1 MRDSSRRH
9 PSRAR
14 SLVVWGVFVG
24 VSAILPPATADA
36 WAQEVDQALVAEVV
50 AGLPLREIGPAVMG
64 GRIADIAVHPHR
76 SGTWY
81 IAVGSGGVWKTTN
94 AGVTWDAIFEDQ
106 PVYSIGDVAID
117 PNHPDVVW
125 VGTGENVSGRHVGW
139 GDGVYRSRN
148 GGETWEN
155 VGLRDSQHI
164 GRILVDPRDSD
175 VLLVAAEGSLW
186 APGGD
191 RGVYKSTDGGDSWRL
206 VLEIDENT
214 GVTDIEFAP
223 GNPDMVYAAAYE
235 RRRKIWGHLAG
246 GPNSGIYKSTD
257 GGESWRRI
265 SDGLPTG
272 DVGKIGLAVTPA
284 NPELVYATMEAGDD
298 ERGFYRSLDEGESWE
313 RRNAYISGGTGPHY
327 YQEIEASPHD
337 ADVVYQM
344 DVFIQVTRDGG
355 ATFGNLETGRDKHSD
370 NHALWIDPEDGRHL
384 LVGTDAGLYESF
396 EDGRTFRHFP
406 NLPIS
411 QFYKLALDTAE
422 PFYNVLGG
430 AQDLGTLWGPART
443 TNIEGIR
450 NRDWY
455 APMGADGYAVQ
466 IDPRDPDILYLQTQ
480 QGNLYRYDRG
490 SEEAL
495 DIQPQPAPGDPPERF
510 NWDAPVLI
518 SPHNPDRIYHGSQRV
533 WASDDRG
540 NSWTAI
546 SGDLTT
552 DVNRYELEFMGR
564 VWSVDDL
571 IDNGAMS
578 KYATLTGISESPVAE
593 GVIYTGSDDGLIHVT
608 EDAGGSWRR
617 AAELPG
623 VPERAFINDVE
634 ASQHDAGTVFAV
646 ADNHKEGDFRP
657 LVFESNDRGGSWRSI
672 SGDLPDGTILWAIEQ
687 DHLNPNLLFLGAEF
701 GMYASVNGGA
711 NWHLLPGPTIP
722 HRDIEV
728 QRRDGDVVGA
738 TFGRGFYVLDDYAP
752 LRELAGGAATAADG
766 VGAGGLF
773 PIRDPWW
780 YIPSV
785 PMQARGK
792 PTLGTDDY
800 TAPNPDF
807 GAALTYYLPETPAT
821 AAEARR
827 DAEGDIREAGG
838 DVPFPG
844 YDVLNAEASESA
856 PRALVAITDAA
867 GLTVRWIPGP
877 ARRGLHRVSW
887 DLRAPAP
894 DPVDLTVPGF
904 RPPWAG
910 PPQGPLAAPGDYS
923 AQLVVV
929 TAEGAREVGS
939 PQSFTV
945 RALPTAE
952 AGTDFAAVVAFQN
965 EAAELM
971 RRISSAGEELGRT
984 RDRLR
989 HMRAAL
995 LETPAAPLDLFGDLD
1010 ALDAGLRAFAIRIFG
1025 DPARQRLNEPTV
1037 PSISNRAGRVI
1048 GGHWNTRQTP
1058 TATHRRNLEIADTD
1072 FAAWLAEFQDFMATD
1087 FANAETA
1094 LEAAGAPWTPGR
1106 PLPGD

>member
-1 MRDSSRRH
+1 MRDLSRRRR
-9 PSRAR
+9 SRAW
-14 SLVVWGVFVG
+14 LVVVLGVVMGGPG
-24 VSAILPPATADA
+24 VLPPLTPEVR
-36 WAQEVDQALVAEVV
+36 AQEVDQSLATEVV

-76 SGTWY
+76 SSTWY
-81 IAVGSGGVWKTTN
+81 VAAGSGGLWKTTN
-94 AGVTWDAIFEDQ
+94 AGVTWDPVFEDQ

-117 PNHPDVVW
+117 PNNPDVIW
-125 VGTGENVSGRHVGW
+125 VGSGENVSGRHVGW

-155 VGLRDSQHI
+155 VGLPNSQHI
-164 GRILVDPRDSD
+164 GKILVDPRDSR
-175 VLLVAAEGSLW
+175 VVLVAAEGSLW

-191 RGVYKSTDGGDSWRL
+191 RGVYRSTDGGDSWAL
-206 VLEIDENT
+206 VLGIDENT

-223 GNPDMVYAAAYE
+223 GDPNVVYAAAYE

-257 GGESWRRI
+257 GGENWRRI
-265 SDGLPTG
+265 SAGLPAG

-284 NPELVYATMEAGDD
+284 NPEVVYATMEAGDD
-298 ERGFYRSLDEGESWE
+298 ERGFYRSLDKGEGWE
-313 RRNAYISGGTGPHY
+313 KRNSYISGGTGPHY

-337 ADVVYQM
+337 ADIVYQM

-355 ATFGNLETGRDKHSD
+355 ATFGNLETANDKHSD
-370 NHALWIDPEDGRHL
+370 NHALWIDPEDGQHL
-384 LVGTDAGLYESF
+384 IVGTDAGLYETF
-396 EDGRTFRHFP
+396 DDGRTFRHFP

-443 TNIEGIR
+443 MNVEGIR

-480 QGNLYRYDRG
+480 QGNLYRYDRM

-510 NWDAPVLI
+510 NWDAPILI
-518 SPHNPDRIYHGSQRV
+518 SPHDADRIYHGSQRV
-533 WASDDRG
+533 WRSDDRG

-552 DVNRYELEFMGR
+552 DVNRYELQFMGR

-608 EDAGGSWRR
+608 EDAGATWRR

-634 ASQHDAGTVFAV
+634 ASQHDPATVFAV

-657 LVFESNDRGGSWRSI
+657 LVFESNDRGLTWRSI
-672 SGDLPDGTILWAIEQ
+672 SGDLPAGTTAWAIEQ
-687 DHLNPNLLFLGAEF
+687 DHLSPNLLFLGAEF
-701 GMYASVNGGA
+701 GMYVSVNGGA
-711 NWHLLPGPTIP
+711 NWHMLPGPTIS
-722 HRDIEV
+722 HRDLEI
-728 QRRDGDVVGA
+728 QRRDNDVVGA
-738 TFGRGFYVLDDYAP
+738 TFGRGFYVLDDYTP
-752 LRELAGGAATAADG
+752 LRELAGGATTAMAAAEG
-766 VGAGGLF
+766 GALF
-773 PIRDPWW
+773 PVRDAWW

-807 GAALTYYLPETPAT
+807 GATLTYYLPETLT
-821 AAEARR
+821 TTGEARR
-827 DAEGDIREAGG
+827 DAEGEVRAAGG

-844 YDVLNAEASESA
+844 YDVLNAEATESG
-856 PRALVAITDAA
+856 PRALVAIADAV
-867 GLTVRWIPGP
+867 GRTVRWVTGP
-877 ARRGLHRVSW
+877 ASQGLHRVSW

-894 DPVDLTVPGF
+894 DPIDLTVPGF
-904 RPPWAG
+904 TPPWVG
-910 PPQGPLAAPGDYS
+910 PPQGHLTAPGDYS

-929 TAEGAREVGS
+929 TAEGAREVGLA
-939 PQSFTV
+939 QTFAV
-945 RALPTAE
+945 RAVPTAE
-952 AGTDFAAVVAFQN
+952 AGTDFGAVVAFQS
-965 EAAELM
+965 EASELM
-971 RRISSAGEELGRT
+971 RRISSAGEELGRA

-995 LETPAAPLDLFGDLD
+995 LEAPAAPLALFGDLD
-1010 ALDAGLRAFAIRIFG
+1010 ALDSRLQGYAIRIFG
-1025 DPARQRLNEPTV
+1025 DPARQRLNESTV
-1037 PSISNRAGRVI
+1037 PSISNRVGRVI
-1048 GGHWNTRQTP
+1048 GGHWDTRQTP
-1058 TATHRRNLEIADTD
+1058 TATHRRNLEIGETD
-1072 FAAWLAEFQDFMATD
+1072 FGAWLAEFEGFMSGDFMR
-1087 FANAETA
+1087 AEAA

-1106 PLPGD
+1106 RPPGG

>member
-1 MRDSSRRH
+1 MRDLSRRRR
-9 PSRAR
+9 SRAW
-14 SLVVWGVFVG
+14 LVVVLGVVMGGPG
-24 VSAILPPATADA
+24 VLPPLTPEVR
-36 WAQEVDQALVAEVV
+36 AQEVDQSLATEVV

-76 SGTWY
+76 SSTWY
-81 IAVGSGGVWKTTN
+81 VAAGSGGLWKTTN
-94 AGVTWDAIFEDQ
+94 AGVTWDPVFEDQ

-117 PNHPDVVW
+117 PSNPDVIW

-164 GRILVDPRDSD
+164 GKILVDPRDSR
-175 VLLVAAEGSLW
+175 VVLVAAEGSLW

-191 RGVYKSTDGGDSWRL
+191 RGVYRSTDGGDSWAL
-206 VLEIDENT
+206 VLGIDENT

-223 GNPDMVYAAAYE
+223 GDPNVVYAAAYE

-265 SDGLPTG
+265 SAGLPTG

-284 NPELVYATMEAGDD
+284 NPEVVYATMEAGDD
-298 ERGFYRSLDEGESWE
+298 ERGFYRSLDKGESWE
-313 RRNAYISGGTGPHY
+313 KRNSYISGGTGPHY

-355 ATFGNLETGRDKHSD
+355 ATFGNLETARDKHSD
-370 NHALWIDPEDGRHL
+370 NHALWIDPEDGMHL
-384 LVGTDAGLYESF
+384 IAGTDAGLYESF
-396 EDGRTFRHFP
+396 DDGRTFRHFP

-411 QFYKLALDTAE
+411 QFYKLALDTAQ

-443 TNIEGIR
+443 MNVEGIR

-480 QGNLYRYDRG
+480 QGNLYRYDRK

-510 NWDAPVLI
+510 NWDAPILV
-518 SPHNPDRIYHGSQRV
+518 SPHDPDRIYHGSQRV

-552 DVNRYELEFMGR
+552 DVNRYELRFMGR

-608 EDAGGSWRR
+608 EDAGATWRR

-634 ASQHDAGTVFAV
+634 ASQHDPATVFAV

-657 LVFESNDRGGSWRSI
+657 LVFESNDRGLTWRSI
-672 SGDLPDGTILWAIEQ
+672 SGDLPAGTTAWAIEQ
-687 DHLNPNLLFLGAEF
+687 DHLSPNLLFLGAEF
-701 GMYASVNGGA
+701 GMYVSVNGGA
-711 NWHLLPGPTIP
+711 NWHMLPGPTIS
-722 HRDIEV
+722 HRDLEI
-728 QRRDGDVVGA
+728 QRRDNDVVGA
-738 TFGRGFYVLDDYAP
+738 TFGRGFYVLDDYTP
-752 LRELAGGAATAADG
+752 LRELAGGATTAMAAAEG
-766 VGAGGLF
+766 GALF
-773 PIRDPWW
+773 PVRDAWW
-780 YIPSV
+780 YIPAV

-807 GAALTYYLPETPAT
+807 GATLTYYLPETLTT
-821 AAEARR
+821 AGETRR
-827 DAEGDIREAGG
+827 DAEGEVRAAGG

-844 YDVLNAEASESA
+844 YDVLNAEATESG
-856 PRALVAITDAA
+856 PRALVAIADAV
-867 GLTVRWIPGP
+867 GRTVRWVTGP
-877 ARRGLHRVSW
+877 ASQGLHRVSW

-894 DPVDLTVPGF
+894 DPIDLTVPGF
-904 RPPWAG
+904 TPPWVG
-910 PPQGPLAAPGDYS
+910 PPQGHLTAPGDYS

-929 TAEGAREVGS
+929 TAEGAREVGLART
-939 PQSFTV
+939 FAV
-945 RALPTAE
+945 RAVPTAE
-952 AGTDFAAVVAFQN
+952 AGTDFGAVVAFQG
-965 EAAELM
+965 EASELM
-971 RRISSAGEELGRT
+971 RRISSAGEELGRA

-995 LETPAAPLDLFGDLD
+995 LEAPAAPLALFGDLD
-1010 ALDAGLRAFAIRIFG
+1010 ALDSRLQGYAIRLFG
-1025 DPARQRLNEPTV
+1025 DPTRQRLNEPTV
-1037 PSISNRAGRVI
+1037 PSISNRVGRVI
-1048 GGHWNTRQTP
+1048 GGHWDTRQTP
-1058 TATHRRNLEIADTD
+1058 TATHRRNLEIGEMD
-1072 FAAWLAEFQDFMATD
+1072 FGAWLAEFEGFMSGDFMR
-1087 FANAETA
+1087 AEAA

-1106 PLPGD
+1106 RLPGG

>member
-1 MRDSSRRH
+1 MNDS
-9 PSRAR
+9 PGRAHTI
-14 SLVVWGVFVG
+14 VG
-24 VSAILPPATADA
+24 LAMLPGLLGPMLPVQQEVR
-36 WAQEVDQALVAEVV
+36 AQEVDQSLATEVV

-76 SGTWY
+76 SSTWY
-81 IAVGSGGVWKTTN
+81 VAAGSGGLWKTTN
-94 AGVTWDAIFEDQ
+94 AGVTWDPVFEDQ

-117 PNHPDVVW
+117 PNNPDVIW
-125 VGTGENVSGRHVGW
+125 VGSGENVSGRHVGW

-164 GRILVDPRDSD
+164 GKILVDPRDSR
-175 VLLVAAEGSLW
+175 VVLVAAEGSLW
-186 APGGD
+186 APGGV
-191 RGVYKSTDGGDSWRL
+191 RGVYRSTDGGDSWTL
-206 VLEIDENT
+206 VLGIDENT

-223 GNPDMVYAAAYE
+223 GDPDVVYAAAYE

-257 GGESWRRI
+257 GGENWRRI
-265 SDGLPTG
+265 TAGLPMG

-284 NPELVYATMEAGDD
+284 NPEVVYATMEAGDD
-298 ERGFYRSLDEGESWE
+298 ERGFYRSLDKGEGWE
-313 RRNAYISGGTGPHY
+313 KRNSYISGGTGPHY

-355 ATFGNLETGRDKHSD
+355 ATFGNLETGSEKHSD
-370 NHALWIDPEDGRHL
+370 NHALWIDPGDGQHL
-384 LVGTDAGLYESF
+384 IVGTDAGLYESF
-396 EDGRTFRHFP
+396 DDGRTFRHFP

-411 QFYKLALDTAE
+411 QFYKLALDNAT

-443 TNIEGIR
+443 MNVEGVR

-495 DIQPQPAPGDPPERF
+495 DIQAQPAPGDPPERW

-518 SPHNPDRIYHGSQRV
+518 SPHDADRIYHGSQRV
-533 WASDDRG
+533 WRSDDRG

-608 EDAGGSWRR
+608 EDAGATWRR

-634 ASQHDAGTVFAV
+634 ASQHDPATVFAV

-657 LVFESNDRGGSWRSI
+657 LVFESNDRGRTWRSI
-672 SGDLPDGTILWAIEQ
+672 SGDLPAGTTAWAIEQ
-687 DHLNPNLLFLGAEF
+687 DHLSPSLLFLGAEF
-701 GMYASVNGGA
+701 GMYVSVNGGA
-711 NWHLLPGPTIP
+711 NWHVLPGPTIP
-722 HRDIEV
+722 HRDVEI
-728 QRRDGDVVGA
+728 QRRDNDVVGA
-738 TFGRGFYVLDDYAP
+738 TFGRGFYVLDDYTP
-752 LRELAGGAATAADG
+752 LRELADGAMAGGAVADG
-766 VGAGGLF
+766 GALF
-773 PIRDPWW
+773 PVRDAWW
-780 YIPSV
+780 YIASV

-807 GAALTYYLPETPAT
+807 GATLTYYLPETLTT
-821 AAEARR
+821 AGEARR
-827 DAEGDIREAGG
+827 AVERAVRDQGG
-838 DVPFPG
+838 DVAFPG
-844 YDVLNAEASESA
+844 YDVLNEESTESG
-856 PRALVAITDAA
+856 PRALIAIAD
-867 GLTVRWIPGP
+867 GDGRTVRWVAGP
-877 ARRGLHRVSW
+877 AGKGLHRVSW

-894 DPVDLTVPGF
+894 DPIDLTVPGF
-904 RPPWAG
+904 TPPWVG
-910 PPQGPLAAPGDYS
+910 PPRGPLAAPGDYS
-923 AQLVVV
+923 AQLIVV
-929 TAEGAREVGS
+929 TAEGAREVGL
-939 PQSFTV
+939 PQTFTV
-945 RALPTAE
+945 EALPTAE
-952 AGTDFAAVVAFQN
+952 AGTDFRAVVAFQS
-965 EAAELM
+965 EASELM
-971 RRISSAGEELGRT
+971 RRISSAGEELGRA

-995 LETPAAPLDLFGDLD
+995 LEAPAAPLALFGDLD
-1010 ALDAGLRAFAIRIFG
+1010 ALDSRLQGYAIRLFG
-1025 DPARQRLNEPTV
+1025 DPARQRLNESTV
-1037 PSISNRAGRVI
+1037 PSISNRVGRVI
-1048 GGHWNTRQTP
+1048 GGHWDTRQMP
-1058 TATHRRNLEIADTD
+1058 TATHRRNLEIGETD
-1072 FAAWLAEFQDFMATD
+1072 FGAWLAEFEGFMSGDFMR
-1087 FANAETA
+1087 AEAA

-1106 PLPGD
+1106 RLPGG

>member
-1 MRDSSRRH
+1 MRDLSRRRR
-9 PSRAR
+9 SRAW
-14 SLVVWGVFVG
+14 LVVVLGVVMGGPG
-24 VSAILPPATADA
+24 VLPPLTPEVR
-36 WAQEVDQALVAEVV
+36 AQDVDQSLVAEVV
-50 AGLPLREIGPAVMG
+50 SGLALREIGPAVMG

-76 SGTWY
+76 SSTWY
-81 IAVGSGGVWKTTN
+81 IAVGSGGLWKTTN
-94 AGVTWDAIFEDQ
+94 AGVTWDPVFEDQ

-117 PNHPDVVW
+117 PSNPDVIW

-164 GRILVDPRDSD
+164 GKILVDPRDSR
-175 VLLVAAEGSLW
+175 VVLVAAEGSLW

-191 RGVYKSTDGGDSWRL
+191 RGVYRSTDGGDSWTL
-206 VLEIDENT
+206 VLGIDENT

-223 GNPDMVYAAAYE
+223 GDPNVVYAAAYE

-257 GGESWRRI
+257 GGENWRRI
-265 SDGLPTG
+265 SAGLPTG

-284 NPELVYATMEAGDD
+284 NPEVVYATMEAGDD
-298 ERGFYRSLDEGESWE
+298 ERGFYRSLDKGEGWE
-313 RRNAYISGGTGPHY
+313 KRNSYISGGTGPHY

-337 ADVVYQM
+337 ADIVYQM

-355 ATFGNLETGRDKHSD
+355 ATFGNLETANDKHSD
-370 NHALWIDPEDGRHL
+370 NHALWIDPEDGMHL
-384 LVGTDAGLYESF
+384 IVGTDAGLYESF
-396 EDGRTFRHFP
+396 DDGRTFRHFP

-443 TNIEGIR
+443 MNVEGIR

-480 QGNLYRYDRG
+480 QGNLYRYDRK

-510 NWDAPVLI
+510 NWDAPILV
-518 SPHNPDRIYHGSQRV
+518 SPHDPDRIYHGSQRV

-552 DVNRYELEFMGR
+552 DVNRYELRFMGR

-608 EDAGGSWRR
+608 EDAGATWRR

-634 ASQHDAGTVFAV
+634 ASQHDPATVFAV

-657 LVFESNDRGGSWRSI
+657 LVFESNDRGLTWRSI
-672 SGDLPDGTILWAIEQ
+672 SGDLPAGTTAWAIEQ
-687 DHLNPNLLFLGAEF
+687 DHLSPNLLFLGAEF
-701 GMYASVNGGA
+701 GLYVSVNGGA
-711 NWHLLPGPTIP
+711 NWHMLPGPTIS
-722 HRDIEV
+722 HRDLEI
-728 QRRDGDVVGA
+728 QRRDNDVVGA
-738 TFGRGFYVLDDYAP
+738 TFGRGFYVLDDYTP
-752 LRELAGGAATAADG
+752 LRALADGAMAGGAVADG
-766 VGAGGLF
+766 GALF
-773 PIRDPWW
+773 PVRDAWW
-780 YIPSV
+780 YIPAV

-807 GAALTYYLPETPAT
+807 GATLTYYLPETLTT
-821 AAEARR
+821 AGEARR
-827 DAEGDIREAGG
+827 TIERAVRDQGG
-838 DVPFPG
+838 DVAFPG
-844 YDVLNAEASESA
+844 YDVLNEEATESG
-856 PRALVAITDAA
+856 PRALVAIAD
-867 GLTVRWIPGP
+867 GDGRTVRWVAGP
-877 ARRGLHRVSW
+877 ARKGLHRVSW

-894 DPVDLTVPGF
+894 DPIDLTVPGF
-904 RPPWAG
+904 TPPWVG
-910 PPQGPLAAPGDYS
+910 PPQGHLTAPGDYS

-929 TAEGAREVGS
+929 TAEGAREVGLA
-939 PQSFTV
+939 QTFAV
-945 RALPTAE
+945 RAVPTAE
-952 AGTDFAAVVAFQN
+952 AGTDFGAVVAFQS
-965 EAAELM
+965 EASELM
-971 RRISSAGEELGRT
+971 RRISSAGEELGRA

-995 LETPAAPLDLFGDLD
+995 LEAPAAPLALFGDLD
-1010 ALDAGLRAFAIRIFG
+1010 ALDSRLQGYAIRIFG

-1037 PSISNRAGRVI
+1037 PSISNRVGRVI
-1048 GGHWNTRQTP
+1048 GGHWDTRQTP
-1058 TATHRRNLEIADTD
+1058 TATHRRNLEIGETD
-1072 FAAWLAEFQDFMATD
+1072 FGAWLAEFEGFMSGDFMR
-1087 FANAETA
+1087 AEAA

-1106 PLPGD
+1106 RLPGG

>member
-1 MRDSSRRH
+1 MNDS
-9 PSRAR
+9 PGRAHTI
-14 SLVVWGVFVG
+14 VG
-24 VSAILPPATADA
+24 LAMLPGLLGSMLPVQREVR
-36 WAQEVDQALVAEVV
+36 AQEVDQSLVAEVV

-76 SGTWY
+76 SSTWY
-81 IAVGSGGVWKTTN
+81 VAAGSGGLWKTTN
-94 AGVTWDAIFEDQ
+94 AGVTWDPVFEDQ
-106 PVYSIGDVAID
+106 TVYSIGDVAID
-117 PNHPDVVW
+117 PNNPGVIW

-164 GRILVDPRDSD
+164 GKILVDPRDSR
-175 VLLVAAEGSLW
+175 VVLVAAEGSLW

-191 RGVYKSTDGGDSWRL
+191 RGVYRSTDGGDSWTL
-206 VLEIDENT
+206 VLGIDENT

-223 GNPDMVYAAAYE
+223 GDPNVVYAAAYE

-265 SDGLPTG
+265 SAGLPTG

-284 NPELVYATMEAGDD
+284 NPAVVYATMEAGDD
-298 ERGFYRSLDEGESWE
+298 ERGFYRSLDKGEGWE
-313 RRNAYISGGTGPHY
+313 KRNSYISGGTGPHY

-337 ADVVYQM
+337 ADIVYQM

-355 ATFGNLETGRDKHSD
+355 ATFGNLETANDKHSD
-370 NHALWIDPEDGRHL
+370 NHALWIDPEDGMHL
-384 LVGTDAGLYESF
+384 IAGTDAGLYESF
-396 EDGRTFRHFP
+396 DDGRTFRHFP

-411 QFYKLALDTAE
+411 QFYKLALDTAQ

-443 TNIEGIR
+443 MNVEGIR

-480 QGNLYRYDRG
+480 QGNLYRYDRK

-510 NWDAPVLI
+510 NWDAPILV
-518 SPHNPDRIYHGSQRV
+518 SPHDADRIYHGSQRV

-552 DVNRYELEFMGR
+552 DVNRYELRFMGR

-578 KYATLTGISESPVAE
+578 KYATLTGMSESPVAE

-608 EDAGGSWRR
+608 EDAGASWRR

-634 ASQHDAGTVFAV
+634 ASQHDPATVFAV

-657 LVFESNDRGGSWRSI
+657 QVFESNDRGLTWRSI
-672 SGDLPDGTILWAIEQ
+672 SGDLPAGTIAWAIEQ
-687 DHLNPNLLFLGAEF
+687 DHLSPNLLFLGAEF
-701 GMYASVNGGA
+701 GMYVSVNGGA
-711 NWHLLPGPTIP
+711 NWHMLPGPTIP
-722 HRDIEV
+722 HRDLEI
-728 QRRDGDVVGA
+728 QRRDNDVVGA
-738 TFGRGFYVLDDYAP
+738 TFGRGFYVLDDYTP
-752 LRELAGGAATAADG
+752 LRELAGDATTAMAAAEGGA
-766 VGAGGLF
+766 LF
-773 PIRDPWW
+773 PVRDAWW

-807 GAALTYYLPETPAT
+807 GATLTYYLPETLT
-821 AAEARR
+821 TTGEARR
-827 DAEGDIREAGG
+827 AVERAVRDQGG
-838 DVPFPG
+838 DVAFPG
-844 YDVLNAEASESA
+844 YDVLNEESTESG
-856 PRALVAITDAA
+856 PRALIAIASDD
-867 GLTVRWIPGP
+867 GQTVRWVTGP
-877 ARRGLHRVSW
+877 ASKGLHRVSW

-894 DPVDLTVPGF
+894 DPIDLTVPGF
-904 RPPWAG
+904 TPPWVG
-910 PPQGPLAAPGDYS
+910 PPRGPLAAPGDYS

-929 TAEGAREVGS
+929 TAEGAREVGVA
-939 PQSFTV
+939 QTFAV
-945 RALPTAE
+945 KAVPTAE
-952 AGTDFAAVVAFQN
+952 PGTDFRAVIAFQN
-965 EAAELM
+965 EASELM
-971 RRISSAGEELGRT
+971 RRIASAGEELGRA

-995 LETPAAPLDLFGDLD
+995 LEAPAAPLGLFGDLD
-1010 ALDAGLRAFAIRIFG
+1010 ALDTRLQGYAIRLFG
-1025 DPARQRLNEPTV
+1025 DPARQRLNESTV
-1037 PSISNRAGRVI
+1037 PSISNRVGRVI
-1048 GGHWNTRQTP
+1048 GGHWDTRQTP
-1058 TATHRRNLEIADTD
+1058 TATHRRNLEIGEMD
-1072 FAAWLAEFQDFMATD
+1072 FGAWLAEFEGFMSGDFMR
-1087 FANAETA
+1087 AEAA

-1106 PLPGD
+1106 RLPGG

>member
-1 MRDSSRRH
+1 MNES
-9 PSRAR
+9 PGRAHAI
-14 SLVVWGVFVG
+14 VG
-24 VSAILPPATADA
+24 LAMLPGLLGSMLPVQQEVR
-36 WAQEVDQALVAEVV
+36 AQEVDQSLATEVV

-76 SGTWY
+76 SSTWY
-81 IAVGSGGVWKTTN
+81 VAAGSGGLWKTTN
-94 AGVTWDAIFEDQ
+94 AGVTWDPVFEDQ

-117 PNHPDVVW
+117 PSNPDVIW

-164 GRILVDPRDSD
+164 GKILVDPRDSRA
-175 VLLVAAEGSLW
+175 VLVAAEGSLW

-191 RGVYKSTDGGDSWRL
+191 RGVYRSTDGGDSWTL
-206 VLEIDENT
+206 VLGIDENT

-223 GNPDMVYAAAYE
+223 GDPNVVYAAAYE

-257 GGESWRRI
+257 GGENWRRI
-265 SDGLPTG
+265 SAGLPTG

-284 NPELVYATMEAGDD
+284 NPEVVYATMEAGDD
-298 ERGFYRSLDEGESWE
+298 ERGFYRSLDKGEGWE
-313 RRNAYISGGTGPHY
+313 KRNSYISGGTGPHY

-337 ADVVYQM
+337 ADIVYQM

-355 ATFGNLETGRDKHSD
+355 ATFGNLETANDKHSD
-370 NHALWIDPEDGRHL
+370 NHALWIDPEDGVHL
-384 LVGTDAGLYESF
+384 IAGTDAGLYESF
-396 EDGRTFRHFP
+396 DDGRTFRHFP

-443 TNIEGIR
+443 MNVEGIR

-480 QGNLYRYDRG
+480 QGNLYRYDRK

-510 NWDAPVLI
+510 NWDAPILV
-518 SPHNPDRIYHGSQRV
+518 SPHDPDRIYHGSQRV

-552 DVNRYELEFMGR
+552 DVNRYELRFMGR

-608 EDAGGSWRR
+608 EDAGATWRR

-634 ASQHDAGTVFAV
+634 ASQHDPATVFAV

-657 LVFESNDRGGSWRSI
+657 LVFESNDRGLTWRSI
-672 SGDLPDGTILWAIEQ
+672 SGDLPAGTIAWAIEQ
-687 DHLNPNLLFLGAEF
+687 DHLSPNLLFLGAEF
-701 GMYASVNGGA
+701 GMYVSVNGGA
-711 NWHLLPGPTIP
+711 NWHMLPGPTIS
-722 HRDIEV
+722 HRDLEI
-728 QRRDGDVVGA
+728 QRRDNDVVGA
-738 TFGRGFYVLDDYAP
+738 TFGRGFYVLDDYTP
-752 LRELAGGAATAADG
+752 LRELAGGATTAMAAAEG
-766 VGAGGLF
+766 GALF
-773 PIRDPWW
+773 PVRDAWW

-807 GAALTYYLPETPAT
+807 GATLTYYLPETLT
-821 AAEARR
+821 TTGEARR
-827 DAEGDIREAGG
+827 DAEGEVRAAGG

-844 YDVLNAEASESA
+844 YDVLNAEATESG
-856 PRALVAITDAA
+856 PRALVAIADAV
-867 GLTVRWIPGP
+867 GRTVRWVTGP
-877 ARRGLHRVSW
+877 ASQGLHRVSW

-894 DPVDLTVPGF
+894 DPIDLTVPGF
-904 RPPWAG
+904 TPPWVG
-910 PPQGPLAAPGDYS
+910 PPQGHLTAPGDYS

-929 TAEGAREVGS
+929 TAEGAREVGLA
-939 PQSFTV
+939 QTFAV
-945 RALPTAE
+945 RAVPTAE
-952 AGTDFAAVVAFQN
+952 AGTDFGAVVAFQS
-965 EAAELM
+965 EASELM
-971 RRISSAGEELGRT
+971 RRISSAGEELGRA

-995 LETPAAPLDLFGDLD
+995 LEAPAAPLALFGDLD
-1010 ALDAGLRAFAIRIFG
+1010 ALDSRLQGYAIRLFG
-1025 DPARQRLNEPTV
+1025 DPARQRLNESTV
-1037 PSISNRAGRVI
+1037 PSILNRVGRVI
-1048 GGHWNTRQTP
+1048 GGHWDTRQMP
-1058 TATHRRNLEIADTD
+1058 TATHRRNLEIGEMD
-1072 FAAWLAEFQDFMATD
+1072 FGAWLAEFEGFMSGDFMR
-1087 FANAETA
+1087 AEAA

-1106 PLPGD
+1106 RLPGG

>member
-1 MRDSSRRH
+1 MSDSTRRH
-9 PSRAR
+9 RSRAQ
-14 SLVVWGVFVG
+14 SWGGWAVLMA
-24 VSAILPPATADA
+24 VSGLLPPVAGEAR
-36 WAQEVDQALVAEVV
+36 AQEADQALVAEVV

-81 IAVGSGGVWKTTN
+81 VAVGSGGVWKTTN

-106 PVYSIGDVAID
+106 PVYSVGDVAID
-117 PNHPDVVW
+117 PNNPDVIW

-164 GRILVDPRDSD
+164 GKILIDPRDSD
-175 VLLVAAEGSLW
+175 VILVAAEGPLW

-206 VLEIDENT
+206 VLAVDENT

-223 GNPDMVYAAAYE
+223 GNPDMLYAAAYE

-246 GPNSGIYKSTD
+246 GPNSGIHKSTD

-265 SDGLPTG
+265 SAGLPTG

-284 NPELVYATMEAGDD
+284 NPEVVYATMEAGDD
-298 ERGFYRSLDEGESWE
+298 ERGFYRSLDKGESWE
-313 RRNAYISGGTGPHY
+313 HRNPYISGGTGPHY

-355 ATFGNLETGRDKHSD
+355 ATFGNLETGREKHSD
-370 NHALWIDPEDGRHL
+370 NHALWIDPEDGEHL
-384 LVGTDAGLYESF
+384 IVGTDAGLYESF
-396 EDGRTFRHFP
+396 DDGRTFRHFP

-443 TNIEGIR
+443 TNVEGIR

-480 QGNLYRYDRG
+480 QGNLYRYDRA

-552 DVNRYELEFMGR
+552 NANRYELEFMGR

-593 GVIYTGSDDGLIHVT
+593 GVMYTGSDDGLIHVT

-623 VPERAFINDVE
+623 VPARAFINDIE
-634 ASQHDAGTVFAV
+634 ASQHDAATVFAV

-657 LVFESNDRGGSWRSI
+657 LLFRSDDAGRSWTSI
-672 SGDLPDGTILWAIEQ
+672 AGDLPDGTILWAVEQ

-701 GMYASVNGGA
+701 GLYASVNAGA

-722 HRDIEV
+722 HRDIEI

-752 LRELAGGAATAADG
+752 LRELAGGTAVAAAAAEA
-766 VGAGGLF
+766 GALF
-773 PIRDPWW
+773 PVREAWW

-807 GAALTYYLPETPAT
+807 GAALTYYLPETPPT

-827 DAEGDIREAGG
+827 AAEGEVRAAGG
-838 DVPFPG
+838 DVLFPG
-844 YDVLNAEASESA
+844 YDALNEEATESG
-856 PRALVAITDAA
+856 PRALVAITDAEA
-867 GLTVRWIPGP
+867 GIVRWVPGP
-877 ARRGLHRVSW
+877 ARQGLHRVSW
-887 DLRAPAP
+887 DLRAPPP
-894 DPVDLTVPGF
+894 DPIDLTVPGF
-904 RPPWAG
+904 TPPWVG
-910 PPQGPLAAPGDYS
+910 PAQGPLVAPGEYS

-929 TAEGAREVGS
+929 TAEGAREVGT

-945 RALPTAE
+945 RAVPTAE
-952 AGTDFAAVVAFQN
+952 PDTDFEAVVAFQS
-965 EAAELM
+965 EAAELR
-971 RRISSAGEELGRT
+971 RRISSAGEELGRA
-984 RDRLR
+984 RNRLR

-995 LETPAAPLDLFGDLD
+995 LEAPAAPLDLFGDLD
-1010 ALDAGLRAFAIRIFG
+1010 ALGARLQAFSIRLFG
-1025 DPARQRLNEPTV
+1025 DPARQRLNESTA
-1037 PSISNRAGRVI
+1037 PSISNRVGRVI

-1058 TATHRRNLEIADTD
+1058 TATHRRNLEIAETD
-1072 FAAWLAEFQDFMATD
+1072 FAAWLWEFRNFMDGAFAAAEH
-1087 FANAETA
+1087 A

-1106 PLPGD
+1106 PLPGG

>member
-1 MRDSSRRH
+1 MNDS
-9 PSRAR
+9 PGRAHTI
-14 SLVVWGVFVG
+14 VG
-24 VSAILPPATADA
+24 LAMLPGLLGSMLPVQREVR
-36 WAQEVDQALVAEVV
+36 AQEVDQSLVAEVV

-76 SGTWY
+76 SSTWY
-81 IAVGSGGVWKTTN
+81 VAAGSGGLWKTTN
-94 AGVTWDAIFEDQ
+94 AGVTWDPVFEDQ
-106 PVYSIGDVAID
+106 TVYSIGDVAID
-117 PNHPDVVW
+117 PNNPGVIW

-164 GRILVDPRDSD
+164 GKILVDPRDSR
-175 VLLVAAEGSLW
+175 VVLVAAEGSLW

-191 RGVYKSTDGGDSWRL
+191 RGVYRSTDGGDSWTL
-206 VLEIDENT
+206 VLGIDENT

-223 GNPDMVYAAAYE
+223 GDPNVVYAAAYE

-265 SDGLPTG
+265 SAGLPTG

-284 NPELVYATMEAGDD
+284 NPAVVYATMEAGDD
-298 ERGFYRSLDEGESWE
+298 ERGFYRSLDKGEGWE
-313 RRNAYISGGTGPHY
+313 KRNSYISGGTGPHY

-355 ATFGNLETGRDKHSD
+355 ATFGNLETANDKHSD
-370 NHALWIDPEDGRHL
+370 NHALWIDPEDGMHL
-384 LVGTDAGLYESF
+384 IAGTDAGLYESF
-396 EDGRTFRHFP
+396 DDGRTFRHFP

-411 QFYKLALDTAE
+411 QFYKLALDTAQ

-443 TNIEGIR
+443 MNVEGIR

-480 QGNLYRYDRG
+480 QGNLYRYDRK

-510 NWDAPVLI
+510 NWDAPILV
-518 SPHNPDRIYHGSQRV
+518 SPHDPDRIYHGSQRV

-552 DVNRYELEFMGR
+552 NVNRYELRFMGR

-578 KYATLTGISESPVAE
+578 KYATLTGISESPVAA

-608 EDAGGSWRR
+608 EDAGATWRR

-634 ASQHDAGTVFAV
+634 ASQHDPATVFAV

-657 LVFESNDRGGSWRSI
+657 LLFESNDRGLTWRSI
-672 SGDLPDGTILWAIEQ
+672 AGDLPAGTIAWAIEQ
-687 DHLNPNLLFLGAEF
+687 DHLSPNLLFLGAEF
-701 GMYASVNGGA
+701 GMYVSVNGGA
-711 NWHLLPGPTIP
+711 NWHMLPGPTIS
-722 HRDIEV
+722 HRDLEI
-728 QRRDGDVVGA
+728 QRRDDDVVGA
-738 TFGRGFYVLDDYAP
+738 TFGRGFYVLDDYTP
-752 LRELAGGAATAADG
+752 LRELAGGATTAMAAAEG
-766 VGAGGLF
+766 GALF
-773 PIRDPWW
+773 PVRDAWW
-780 YIPSV
+780 YVPSV

-807 GAALTYYLPETPAT
+807 GATLTYYLPETLTT
-821 AAEARR
+821 AGEARR
-827 DAEGDIREAGG
+827 AVERAVRDQGG
-838 DVPFPG
+838 DVAFPG
-844 YDVLNAEASESA
+844 YDVLNAEATESG
-856 PRALVAITDAA
+856 PRALVAIADAV
-867 GLTVRWIPGP
+867 GRTVRWVTGP
-877 ARRGLHRVSW
+877 ASQGLHRVSW

-894 DPVDLTVPGF
+894 DPIDLTVPGF
-904 RPPWAG
+904 TPPWVG
-910 PPQGPLAAPGDYS
+910 PPRGPLAAPGDYS

-929 TAEGAREVGS
+929 TAEGAREVGLA
-939 PQSFTV
+939 QTFAV
-945 RALPTAE
+945 RAVPTAE
-952 AGTDFAAVVAFQN
+952 AGTDFGAVVAFQS
-965 EAAELM
+965 EASELM
-971 RRISSAGEELGRT
+971 RRISSAGEELGRA

-995 LETPAAPLDLFGDLD
+995 LEAPAAPLALFDDLD
-1010 ALDAGLRAFAIRIFG
+1010 ALDSRLQGYAIRLFG
-1025 DPARQRLNEPTV
+1025 DPARQRLNESTV
-1037 PSISNRAGRVI
+1037 PSISNRVGRVI
-1048 GGHWNTRQTP
+1048 GGHWDTRQTP
-1058 TATHRRNLEIADTD
+1058 TATHRRNLEIGETD
-1072 FAAWLAEFQDFMATD
+1072 FGAWLAEVEGFMSGDFMR
-1087 FANAETA
+1087 AEAA

-1106 PLPGD
+1106 RLPGG

>member
-1 MRDSSRRH
+1 MNDS
-9 PSRAR
+9 PGRAHTI
-14 SLVVWGVFVG
+14 VG
-24 VSAILPPATADA
+24 LAMLPGLLGPMLPVQQEVR
-36 WAQEVDQALVAEVV
+36 AQEVDQSLATEVV

-76 SGTWY
+76 SSTWY
-81 IAVGSGGVWKTTN
+81 VAAGSGGLWKTTN
-94 AGVTWDAIFEDQ
+94 AGVTWDPVFEDQ

-117 PNHPDVVW
+117 PNNPDVIW
-125 VGTGENVSGRHVGW
+125 VGSGENVSGRHVGW

-164 GRILVDPRDSD
+164 GKILVDPRDSR
-175 VLLVAAEGSLW
+175 VVLVAAEGSLW
-186 APGGD
+186 APGGV
-191 RGVYKSTDGGDSWRL
+191 RGVYRSTDGGDSWTL
-206 VLEIDENT
+206 VLGIDENT

-223 GNPDMVYAAAYE
+223 GDPDVVYAAAYE

-257 GGESWRRI
+257 GGENWRRI
-265 SDGLPTG
+265 TAGLPMG

-284 NPELVYATMEAGDD
+284 NPEVVYATMEAGDD
-298 ERGFYRSLDEGESWE
+298 ERGFYRSLDKGEGWE
-313 RRNAYISGGTGPHY
+313 KRNSYISGGTGPHY

-355 ATFGNLETGRDKHSD
+355 ATFGNLETGSEKHSD
-370 NHALWIDPEDGRHL
+370 NHALWIDPGDGQHL
-384 LVGTDAGLYESF
+384 IVGTDAGLYESF
-396 EDGRTFRHFP
+396 DDGRTFRHFP

-411 QFYKLALDTAE
+411 QFYKLALDNAT

-443 TNIEGIR
+443 MNVEGVR

-495 DIQPQPAPGDPPERF
+495 DIQAQPAPGDPPERW

-518 SPHNPDRIYHGSQRV
+518 SPHDADRIYHGSQRV
-533 WASDDRG
+533 WRSDDRG

-608 EDAGGSWRR
+608 EDAGAAWRR

-634 ASQHDAGTVFAV
+634 ASQHDPATVFAV

-657 LVFESNDRGGSWRSI
+657 LVFESNDRGRTWRSI
-672 SGDLPDGTILWAIEQ
+672 SGDLPAGTTAWAIEQ
-687 DHLNPNLLFLGAEF
+687 DHLSPSLLFLGAEF
-701 GMYASVNGGA
+701 GMYVSVNGGA
-711 NWHLLPGPTIP
+711 NWHVLPGPTIP
-722 HRDIEV
+722 HRDVEI
-728 QRRDGDVVGA
+728 QRRDNDVVGA
-738 TFGRGFYVLDDYAP
+738 TFGRGFYVLDDYTP
-752 LRELAGGAATAADG
+752 LRELADGAMAGGAVADG
-766 VGAGGLF
+766 GALF
-773 PIRDPWW
+773 PVRDAWW
-780 YIPSV
+780 YIASV

-807 GAALTYYLPETPAT
+807 GATLTYYLPETLTT
-821 AAEARR
+821 AGEARR
-827 DAEGDIREAGG
+827 AVERAVRDQGG
-838 DVPFPG
+838 DVAFPG
-844 YDVLNAEASESA
+844 YDVLNEESTESG
-856 PRALVAITDAA
+856 PRALIAIAD
-867 GLTVRWIPGP
+867 GDGRTVRWVAGP
-877 ARRGLHRVSW
+877 AGKGLHRVSW

-894 DPVDLTVPGF
+894 DPIDLTVPGF
-904 RPPWAG
+904 TPPWVG
-910 PPQGPLAAPGDYS
+910 PPRGPLAAPGDYS
-923 AQLVVV
+923 AQLIVV
-929 TAEGAREVGS
+929 TAEGAREVGL
-939 PQSFTV
+939 PQTFTV
-945 RALPTAE
+945 EALPTAE
-952 AGTDFAAVVAFQN
+952 AGTDFRAVVAFQS
-965 EAAELM
+965 EASELM
-971 RRISSAGEELGRT
+971 RRISSAGEELGRA

-995 LETPAAPLDLFGDLD
+995 LEAPAAPLALFGDLD
-1010 ALDAGLRAFAIRIFG
+1010 ALDSRLQGYAIRLFG
-1025 DPARQRLNEPTV
+1025 DPARQRLNESTV
-1037 PSISNRAGRVI
+1037 PSISNRVGRVI
-1048 GGHWNTRQTP
+1048 GGHWDTRQMP
-1058 TATHRRNLEIADTD
+1058 TATHRRNLEIGETD
-1072 FAAWLAEFQDFMATD
+1072 FGAWLAEFEGFMSGDFMR
-1087 FANAETA
+1087 AEAA

-1106 PLPGD
+1106 RLPGG